1 MKTFDVYKHPT
12 QGYEVV
18 KMGFSWPAFFFTWL
32 WAFIKKLWGYGLA
45 ALGLLFVFVIIE
57 AEFQLE
63 GSRGGVLVM
72 SLFQLGVL
80 IWFGQMGNK
89 WRTSNLK
96 KRGYE
101 HIQTLQA
108 ETSDAA
114 IASVAKPNASETV
127 PPPTD

>member
-12 QGYEVV
+12 RGYEVV
-18 KMGFSWPAFFFTWL
+18 KTGFSWPAFFFSWI
-32 WAFIKKLWGYGLA
+32 WAFIKKLWGYGFAVLGILIVLA
-45 ALGLLFVFVIIE
+45 LIE
-57 AEFQLE
+57 GGFELE
-63 GSRGGVLVM
+63 GSEGGVWVM
-72 SLFQLGVL
+72 ILIQLGVL

-89 WRTSNLK
+89 WRNSNLK

-114 IASVAKPNASETV
+114 IASVVKPNPE
-127 PPPTD
+127 D